1 MNAENQV
8 RRWSWRLK
16 DLLRERGRTQR
27 SIEQQLDW
35 ASGYLSHLL
44 RPGPPALKVEHVLQM
59 LEAIEVPPHEFFA
72 ELYGF
77 APGEV
82 VGSAL
87 GAGEWAADAARGRG
101 AWPAPEPPPRGG
113 ELEQLNEFVQRAVRD
128 AEERMRP
135 APEDLRDLVGRMV
148 REELERL
155 HSDEQLLEQP
165 KAG

>member
-27 SIEQQLDW
+27 SIEQQLGW

-59 LEAIEVPPHEFFA
+59 LEAIDVPPHDFFA

-77 APGEV
+77 SPGEV

-87 GAGEWAADAARGRG
+87 GAGGWTPGAVRARIAGPVR
-101 AWPAPEPPPRGG
+101 EPRHGD
-113 ELEQLNEFVQRAVRD
+113 ELDKINEFVQQAVRD
-128 AEERMRP
+128 AEQRLRM
-135 APEDLRDLVGRMV
+135 APEQLRDLVGRMV
-148 REELERL
+148 REELDRLDAGDERR
-155 HSDEQLLEQP
+155 QP
-165 KAG
+165 KTG

>member
-77 APGEV
+77 APGEI

-87 GAGEWAADAARGRG
+87 GTGDWLTGAAR
-101 AWPAPEPPPRGG
+101 AFSPPPAMEPPPRGG
-113 ELEQLNEFVQRAVRD
+113 ELEQINEFVQRAVRD
-128 AEERMRP
+128 AEDRMRL
-135 APEDLRDLVGRMV
+135 APEDLRDLVARMV
-148 REELERL
+148 REELERQ
-155 HSDEQLLEQP
+155 HSKDDLLEQP